1 MSNKMFRKTVS
12 LAMSTLLVISGGG
25 ICPQEHVAR
34 AEDPIYVEN
43 NILQILN
50 PEDGTGKESTE
61 DPSTGE
67 YVGPSWVG
75 NYIYYG
81 NYPQSLKDGADPASK
96 DPDDYNNDPIK
107 WRILDNN
114 NVQYIGSGQIDQT
127 ELETN
132 NGFRFNVGKP
142 SSHIESGY
150 GGRQNAPVGGNGVLL
165 MTDKLLN
172 HLYYHY
178 PDNANICWSTS
189 KDSNDKKGSLLW
201 AWLNDKPS
209 SDVRDNTDY
218 KNEEIFSFIEKA
230 FTDTEKNGIMNTM
243 VYAEDLD
250 NNNKNG
256 YFASLSTT
264 ISQDKL
270 FIPSYNEMLNT
281 KYGFSGT
288 WSYTETR
295 TFTNTEYAK
304 TKSTNWS
311 VWTRSHYYND
321 NIAPFSTIGTIQG
334 FPNVPNG
341 SIMKT
346 RTIELDPG
354 CLATFNLNQGAVIFA
369 SAANETTGD
378 TGSKGKNVNS
388 VPQSFNLPTGYDNE
402 YKLTM
407 QGDHDGFSITNKPAS
422 LKKSAGSEIELN
434 YTGAKSRGNEY
445 VSMILTQEKE
455 IDNNLKCDEVK
466 YYGKLVKIDSDSLK
480 SGTAKI
486 KLPSDIEAGNYKL
499 KIFAEQ
505 CNGDKKTDWTSAT
518 QDINLEVIEELKV
531 NEFEVSPIAHRTGYE
546 QEVKVT
552 LKGQNFDL
560 ANKLVV
566 EFVDEDG
573 TRKLSREAVINTGET
588 EKTITFSANE
598 MSTLPIGHYEIKA
611 TFYDNA
617 DIIGE
622 VTCKDVYHVVGE
634 QTISDIERDPS
645 FLQLPFDSATIKV
658 KFKLNGLEEG
668 DTIVNGAAI
677 FMNAVGDEITSSQ
690 AIVPNGFQPDEC
702 LVNDLKLPRLESGT
716 YKIKGIMNF
725 NHHDVISQSNEVEVD
740 FEIIPEPTP
749 EPTPTPTPTPTP
761 SPSPTSSPAP
771 TPTPSPTLS
780 PSPTSMPTPSSSPTS
795 SPAPIPTPSSSPI
808 PTPTVMPTP
817 VSPTSVPNPGEGSV
831 GRFSWNVI
839 DNNKII
845 TPAPTPTKQIEKIET
860 KTLRDIQKQVPQAL
874 KNIAYVVGNGDGTFK
889 PENNITRAEAA
900 QMIYKLIYNGT
911 KVNYDVLKKFSDLN
925 QTAWYSTAVAYLT
938 DQGLI
943 DGDGGKF
950 YPNRQIT
957 RAEMS
962 KILYNALLKYDK
974 DQDKKLAYGTT
985 QFNFTDIPNNW
996 SLEPIK
1002 QFATNNMIN
1011 GYGND
1016 LFKPSQNIT
1025 RAESVA
1031 IIAKVFGRSQDFYQR
1046 VSFKDVLQ
1054 SHWAYNYIMNAVN
1067 GEN

>member
-1 MSNKMFRKTVS
+1 MLQKVTS
-12 LAMSTLLVISGGG
+12 LAMSMLLAVSGM
-25 ICPQEHVAR
+25 IYTQNHVAR
-34 AEDPIYVEN
+34 AEDPIYVKN
-43 NILQILN
+43 NILQISN
-50 PEDGTGKESTE
+50 PEDGTGKESSGYP
-61 DPSTGE
+61 DFTGQ
-67 YVGPSWVG
+67 SWVG

-81 NYPQSLKDGADPASK
+81 NYQQSDVTGNTK
-96 DPDDYNNDPIK
+96 DPIK

-114 NVQYIGSGQIDQT
+114 NAKYIGSGQINQT

-132 NGFRFNVGKP
+132 NGFSFNVGCP
-142 SSHIESGY
+142 SNRTETGY
-150 GGRQNAPVGGNGVLL
+150 GGRQNAPVGSNGIL
-165 MTDKLLN
+165 MMSDKLLD
-172 HLYYHY
+172 HGLYH
-178 PDNANICWSTS
+178 PDYSGDAAENGVSWSTS
-189 KDSNDKKGSLLW
+189 KDSNDKKGSVLW
-201 AWLNDKPS
+201 SWLNDKPS
-209 SDVRDNTDY
+209 SDVYNNQEFKNYDY
-218 KNEEIFSFIEKA
+218 YKDGGSFINKA
-230 FTDTEKNGIMNTM
+230 FTETEKEGIMDTM
-243 VYAEDLD
+243 VYAEDLLR
-250 NNNKNG
+250 NRNG
-256 YFASLSTT
+256 ATSYSGSPVTT

-281 KYGFSGT
+281 KYGFAGT
-288 WSYTETR
+288 SSSSNTR
-295 TFTNTEYAK
+295 LLENTEYATQK
-304 TKSTNWS
+304 
-311 VWTRSHYYND
+311 
-321 NIAPFSTIGTIQG
+321 
-334 FPNVPNG
+334 NG
-341 SIMKT
+341 SNAFWLRSRGT
-346 RTIELDPG
+346 LFHV
-354 CLATFNLNQGAVIFA
+354 LAAYVFYDGEPRDEGYSAKRIDLACAPIFNLNQEAVIFA
-369 SAANETTGD
+369 SSANETTGD
-378 TGSKGKNVNS
+378 RGFKGKNANS
-388 VPQSFNLPTGYDNE
+388 MPQSFELPTGYDNE

-407 QGDHDGFSITNKPAS
+407 KGEHDGFSVTSNPNS
-422 LKKSAGSEIELN
+422 LTRLPGSEIEIK
-434 YTGAKSRGNEY
+434 YSGAKSGVNEY

-455 IDNNLKCDEVK
+455 IDSNLKCDEVK
-466 YYGKLVKIDSDSLK
+466 YYGKLVKVDSDSFK
-480 SGTAKI
+480 SGVAKI
-486 KLPSDIEAGNYKL
+486 KLPNDIEMEKKYKL

-505 CNGDKKTDWTSAT
+505 CNGDKKTDWASET
-518 QDINLEVIEELKV
+518 QNIDLTIGEPKLDVKD
-531 NEFEVSPIAHRTGYE
+531 FEVSPIAHRVGYE
-546 QEVKVT
+546 QDVNVT
-552 LKGQNFDL
+552 LKGQDFNI

-573 TRKLSREAVINTGET
+573 TQVLAHNEGIELNDT
-588 EKTITFSANE
+588 EKATIFSTNE
-598 MSTLPIGHYEIKA
+598 ISTLPTGHYEIKA
-611 TFYDNA
+611 VFYDN
-617 DIIGE
+617 DNVVGE
-622 VTCKDVYHVVGE
+622 VSCKDIYHVVGG
-634 QTISDIERDPS
+634 QTISDIEHDPS

-668 DTIVNGAAI
+668 DTIVSGAAI
-677 FMNAVGDEITSSQ
+677 FVNPAGDEITSSQ
-690 AIVPNGFQPDEC
+690 VIVPNGFQPDEC
-702 LVNDLKLPRLESGT
+702 LVNDLVLPRLESGT

-725 NHHDVISQSNEVEVD
+725 NHHGIISQSDEVEKD
-740 FEIIPEPTP
+740 FEILPEVTP
-749 EPTPTPTPTPTP
+749 EPTPTPSPTSTPTPTPTP
-761 SPSPTSSPAP
+761 SPSPN
-771 TPTPSPTLS
+771 
-780 PSPTSMPTPSSSPTS
+780 
-795 SPAPIPTPSSSPI
+795 
-808 PTPTVMPTP
+808 PTP
-817 VSPTSVPNPGEGSV
+817 VTPTSTSVPNPGGGGSGGGGNRRPV
-831 GRFSWNVI
+831 DKDDAI
-839 DNNKII
+839 A
-845 TPAPTPTKQIEKIET
+845 TPTPTPTDQIKKIET

-874 KNIAYVVGNGDGTFK
+874 KERAYVVGYGDGTFK
-889 PENNITRAEAA
+889 LENNITRAEAA